1 MPGPSDIS
9 AILSQGGRI
18 EKISQSSFVQPDIA
32 KQILTEE
39 EAKER
44 LKKSREVNE
53 TQKGRE
59 IAAKDRDQKN
69 AKGEQNGQAGE
80 KNEGAPEETEREGV
94 RKHIIDVVV

>member
-32 KQILTEE
+32 KQVLTEE

-44 LKKSREVNE
+44 LRKSREVNE
-53 TQKGRE
+53 SQKGQQ
-59 IAAKDRDQKN
+59 IVAKDRDRQGAREESKRQP
-69 AKGEQNGQAGE
+69 ADRNGD
-80 KNEGAPEETEREGV
+80 APDESSPDQV
-94 RKHIIDVVV
+94 KKHLIDVVV